1 MSKYVI
7 FKHDAN
13 TFRYSAEFYNGEHL
27 FFKKWLTATEE
38 ENLEEYLDDLE
49 DKVSIEELFE
59 ARDSG
64 VWQDEDNDTTNFEL
78 VLEDLQKEEED

>member
-7 FKHDAN
+7 FKHDAT

-27 FFKKWLTATEE
+27 FFKKWLTPTEE
-38 ENLEEYLDDLE
+38 DNLQEYLDDLE
-49 DKVSIEELFE
+49 DKVPLSELIE

-64 VWQDEDNDTTNFEL
+64 FWEDEDGDSTNFEL
-78 VLEDLQKEEED
+78 TLNDLEKEEED

>member
-13 TFRYSAEFYNGEHL
+13 TLQYSAEFYNGEHL
-27 FFKKWLTATEE
+27 FEKKWLTATEE
-38 ENLEEYLDDLE
+38 DNLQEYLDDLE
-49 DKVSIEELFE
+49 DKVPLSELCE

-64 VWQDEDNDTTNFEL
+64 MWLSDDDDVTNFEL
-78 VLEDLQKEEED
+78 ILDDLEKQED